1 MTCFLWVG
9 ISFKRSKNG
18 VTMAPLDARSAS
30 GSIVNEIATHFPGKS
45 HVFDN
50 VINYVPELEDGT
62 TRPVMI
68 SDFDKSWEAFWL
80 RVERVN
86 PERLVIFGGQTR
98 MLRIYATA
106 MGFAGRCRRPPDWW
120 SRACSIRAAQA
131 RARADLCC
139 ARQVLRIWMR
149 CNLT

>member
-1 MTCFLWVG
+1 MTCYLWVG

-86 PERLVIFGGQTR
+86 PERLIIFGGQTLKYAR
-98 MLRIYATA
+98 KAERIKCLDKYQLRLVRGIETMFCDHPSYYNVYKKTLV
-106 MGFAGRCRRPPDWW
+106 GDY
-120 SRACSIRAAQA
+120 IRKVVSH
-131 RARADLCC
+131 L
-139 ARQVLRIWMR
+139 
-149 CNLT
+149 